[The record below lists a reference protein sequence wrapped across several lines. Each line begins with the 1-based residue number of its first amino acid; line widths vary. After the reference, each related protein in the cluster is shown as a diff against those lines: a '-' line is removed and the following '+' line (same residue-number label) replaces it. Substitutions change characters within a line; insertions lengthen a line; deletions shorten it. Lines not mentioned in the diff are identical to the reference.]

1 MKTNIK
7 FIKFFSITSIIAF
20 IACYI
25 TSLITFEKPWLN
37 SNFLF
42 SVFSGV
48 FASFIVVL
56 ITEIKKY
63 FDNKSMAENCI
74 YGNCVGLYTE
84 LTVQIKQLNMYLEN
98 KDEILTKT
106 ILEHRMAFLSSYNN
120 NLRLIDY
127 TTMRKKNTL
136 FRRFNSFVQQEVPK
150 VEHHIGNCSNLQIA
164 VNQTQINHLKQ
175 GAMTY
180 NPTTADPLVNIAVQ
194 KIKAS
199 AEARRVAIDG
209 FLQTMM
215 SFYPNR
221 FNWDNEKA
229 AINQISFDIQKMH
242 KQSKDFFEN

>member
-7 FIKFFSITSIIAF
+7 FIRFFSVTSGITF

-25 TSLITFEKPWLN
+25 TSLITFKEPYFN
-37 SNFLF
+37 GNFLF

-63 FDNKSMAENCI
+63 FDNKCMAENCI

-84 LTVQIKQLNMYLEN
+84 LTIQIKQLDMYLKSKE
-98 KDEILTKT
+98 ELFPGT
-106 ILEHRMAFLSSYNN
+106 ILEHRMPSLSSYNN
-120 NLRLIDY
+120 TLRFIDY
-127 TTMRKKNTL
+127 TTMKKKNAL
-136 FRRFNSFVQQEVPK
+136 FQRFTVFVQQEVPK
-150 VEHHIGNCSNLQIA
+150 VEQHIGNCSNLQIA
-164 VNQTQINHLKQ
+164 VNQTKIAQLKK
-175 GAMTY
+175 GVMSY
-180 NPTTADPLVNIAVQ
+180 NPTTTDPLVNIAVR

-215 SFYPNR
+215 SFYQER

-229 AINQISFDIQKMH
+229 SIDQVSFNIQEMH
-242 KQSKDFFEN
+242 RKSLDFFES

>member
-7 FIKFFSITSIIAF
+7 FIKFFSITSGVALV
-20 IACYI
+20 ACYI
-25 TSLITFEKPWLN
+25 ASLFTFEKSWIN

-84 LTVQIKQLNMYLEN
+84 LTGQIKLLDMYLNN
-98 KDEILTKT
+98 KEELLPGA
-106 ILEHRMAFLSSYNN
+106 ILEHRMPSLASYNN
-120 NLRLIDY
+120 GLQLIDY
-127 TTMRKKNTL
+127 TTMRKKNAL
-136 FRRFNSFVQQEVPK
+136 FYRFTTFIQQEVPK
-150 VEHHIGNCSNLQIA
+150 VQLHIVNCSNLQIA
-164 VNQTQINHLKQ
+164 VDQTQINYLTQ
-175 GAMTY
+175 GISNH
-180 NPTTADPLVNIAVQ
+180 NPTSADPLVNIAAQ

-199 AEARRVAIDG
+199 AEARRVAIDS
-209 FLQTMM
+209 FLQTLI

-221 FNWDNEKA
+221 FNWENEKA
-229 AINQISFDIQKMH
+229 SINQASYDIQEMH
-242 KQSKDFFEN
+242 KKNKEFFES

>member
-7 FIKFFSITSIIAF
+7 FIKFFSLTSIIAF

-25 TSLITFEKPWLN
+25 TSLVTFEEPWLN

-98 KDEILTKT
+98 KEEILPKT

-164 VNQTQINHLKQ
+164 VNQTQIDQFQQ
-175 GAMTY
+175 GVMTSP
-180 NPTTADPLVNIAVQ
+180 PTTADSLVNIAAQ

-199 AEARRVAIDG
+199 AEAQRVAIDG

-229 AINQISFDIQKMH
+229 AINQVSFDMQEMH

>member
-7 FIKFFSITSIIAF
+7 FIKFFSITSGVALVV
-20 IACYI
+20 CYI
-25 TSLITFEKPWLN
+25 TSLFTFEKSWVN

-63 FDNKSMAENCI
+63 FDNKSMAEYCM

-84 LTVQIKQLNMYLEN
+84 LTVQIKQLDMYLKN
-98 KDEILTKT
+98 KEELLSGA
-106 ILEHRMAFLSSYNN
+106 ILENRMPSMASYNN
-120 NLRLIDY
+120 GLRLIDY
-127 TTMRKKNTL
+127 TTMRKKNAL
-136 FRRFNSFVQQEVPK
+136 FHRFTTFVQQEVPK
-150 VEHHIGNCSNLQIA
+150 VEQHMGNCSNLQIA
-164 VNQTQINHLKQ
+164 INQTQIDYLRKGISDHN
-175 GAMTY
+175 
-180 NPTTADPLVNIAVQ
+180 TTSADPLVNIAAQ

-209 FLQTMM
+209 FLQTLV

-221 FNWDNEKA
+221 FNWENEKA
-229 AINQISFDIQKMH
+229 SISQISFDIQEMYK
-242 KQSKDFFEN
+242 KSKDFFES